1 MISRYITV
9 TTVRII
15 EETPGSAGA
24 SWDPSSYQ
32 PGPPPQPIPGT
43 NPPQF
48 TQPGPGTGEPPSPPA
63 GAAGQTPTITFQNRP
78 PSKLDAGKV
87 AFFYPFFNSE
97 TNNFENNI
105 MEVHLSGAMQPVFIA
120 STASNF
126 ASQLYDTPL
135 ETTTATE
142 MRQVR

>member
-15 EETPGSAGA
+15 EEQPASAGA

-48 TQPGPGTGEPPSPPA
+48 TQPGPGTGQPPSPPPPS
-63 GAAGQTPTITFQNRP
+63 QTPSITFQNRP
-78 PSKLDAGKV
+78 ASKLDAGKV
-87 AFFYPFFNSE
+87 AYFYPFFNVE
-97 TNNFENNI
+97 TNNFESNI
-105 MEVHLSGAMQPVFIA
+105 MEVHMSGAMQPVFIA
-120 STASNF
+120 SSASNF
-126 ASQLYDTPL
+126 ANQLYDTPL

-142 MRQVR
+142 TRQVR